1 MKLIEKVYKE
11 KNIYKGKAISF
22 RVDSVVLPNNK
33 IAVREFIDHPG
44 AVAVLPVDGDG
55 NIIFVTQYRYPIK
68 KITYEIPAGK
78 LNYKKDNY
86 LKRAKAELKEETGY
100 IARKMTYLIDFWPT
114 PAFSN
119 EILKIYLATDLIS
132 GKSKPDDDEFLNV
145 VKINDSK
152 ALEMVNKGIIK
163 DSKTVISILY
173 YFLNIKKYN
182 SSIRQK
188 RVRK

>member
-44 AVAVLPVDGDG
+44 AVAVLPVDEDG

-145 VKINDSK
+145 VKISDSK

-163 DSKTVISILY
+163 DSKTIISILY
-173 YFLNIKKYN
+173 YFLNIKKCN

>member
-145 VKINDSK
+145 VKISDSK

-163 DSKTVISILY
+163 DSKTIISILY
-173 YFLNIKKYN
+173 YFLNIKKCN